1 MDIEITE
8 LLQKIVDE
16 VPLGIYVLDT
26 ERKIVFWSTGAE
38 RITGY
43 SQEEMVGRH
52 CFEGMLDHIDREGV
66 HLCHDFCPMMAT
78 IFDGQSREQP
88 VFLKDRIGQRIPVM
102 VHTEPL
108 FKGQETLGAYEA
120 AKTQYDKTC
129 EAIQYRKARSLQM
142 DSFIKEL
149 REQEL
154 IKEFDARLWSCL
166 VDFITVY
173 SKDDIRGTFKN
184 GIEY

>member
-1 MDIEITE
+1 MSYSSANAMKSFCGRGDTMDIETIE

-16 VPLGIYVLDT
+16 APMGIYVLDA

-88 VFLKDRIGQRIPVM
+88 VFLKDRTGRRIPVM

-108 FKGQETLGAYEA
+108 FKGQETLGA
-120 AKTQYDKTC
+120 
-129 EAIQYRKARSLQM
+129 
-142 DSFIKEL
+142 
-149 REQEL
+149 
-154 IKEFDARLWSCL
+154 
-166 VDFITVY
+166 
-173 SKDDIRGTFKN
+173 
-184 GIEY
+184 IEYFWLLPACEYPVPEEWRRP

>member
-1 MDIEITE
+1 MDIERIE

-16 VPLGIYVLDT
+16 APMGIYVLDA

-43 SQEEMVGRH
+43 SQEEMVGHH

-88 VFLKDRIGQRIPVM
+88 VFLKDRTGRRIPVM

-108 FKGQETLGAYEA
+108 FKGQKTLGA
-120 AKTQYDKTC
+120 
-129 EAIQYRKARSLQM
+129 
-142 DSFIKEL
+142 
-149 REQEL
+149 
-154 IKEFDARLWSCL
+154 
-166 VDFITVY
+166 
-173 SKDDIRGTFKN
+173 
-184 GIEY
+184 IEYFWLLPACEYPVPEEWRRP

>member
-1 MDIEITE
+1 MSYSSANAMKSFCGRGDTMDIETIE

-16 VPLGIYVLDT
+16 APLGMYVLDT
-26 ERKIVFWSTGAE
+26 ERKIVFWSIGAE

-43 SQEEMVGRH
+43 SKEEMVGRH

-88 VFLKDRIGQRIPVM
+88 VFLKDRTGRRIPVM

-108 FKGQETLGAYEA
+108 FKGQETLGA
-120 AKTQYDKTC
+120 
-129 EAIQYRKARSLQM
+129 
-142 DSFIKEL
+142 
-149 REQEL
+149 
-154 IKEFDARLWSCL
+154 
-166 VDFITVY
+166 
-173 SKDDIRGTFKN
+173 
-184 GIEY
+184 IEYFWLLPACEYPVPEEWRRP

>member
-1 MDIEITE
+1 MTE

-16 VPLGIYVLDT
+16 APQGIYVLDA
-26 ERKIVFWSTGAE
+26 ERKIVFWSAGAE

-43 SQEEMVGRH
+43 SREEMVGRH

-88 VFLKDRIGQRIPVM
+88 VFLKDRTGQRIPVM

-108 FKGQETLGAYEA
+108 FKGQETLGLLNISGF
-120 AKTQYDKTC
+120 C
-129 EAIQYRKARSLQM
+129 RNVNILCR
-142 DSFIKEL
+142 
-149 REQEL
+149 
-154 IKEFDARLWSCL
+154 
-166 VDFITVY
+166 
-173 SKDDIRGTFKN
+173 KN
-184 GIEY
+184 GDTHDSGTDSASGSLADAGTSAGRYPDLS

>member
-1 MDIEITE
+1 MAIEMTE

-16 VPLGIYVLDT
+16 APQGIYVLDA
-26 ERKIVFWSTGAE
+26 ERKIVFWSAGAE

-43 SQEEMVGRH
+43 SREEMVGRH

-88 VFLKDRIGQRIPVM
+88 VFLKDRTGQRIPVM

-108 FKGQETLGAYEA
+108 FKRTGNAGGY
-120 AKTQYDKTC
+120 
-129 EAIQYRKARSLQM
+129 
-142 DSFIKEL
+142 
-149 REQEL
+149 
-154 IKEFDARLWSCL
+154 
-166 VDFITVY
+166 
-173 SKDDIRGTFKN
+173 
-184 GIEY
+184 

>member
-1 MDIEITE
+1 MSYSSANAMKSFCGRGDTMDIETIE

-16 VPLGIYVLDT
+16 APLGMYVLDT

-43 SQEEMVGRH
+43 SKEEMVGRH
-52 CFEGMLDHIDREGV
+52 CFEGMLDHIDKEGT

-88 VFLKDRIGQRIPVM
+88 VFLKDRTGRRIPVM

-108 FKGQETLGAYEA
+108 FKGQETLGA
-120 AKTQYDKTC
+120 
-129 EAIQYRKARSLQM
+129 
-142 DSFIKEL
+142 
-149 REQEL
+149 
-154 IKEFDARLWSCL
+154 
-166 VDFITVY
+166 
-173 SKDDIRGTFKN
+173 
-184 GIEY
+184 IEYFWLLPACEYPVPEEWRRP